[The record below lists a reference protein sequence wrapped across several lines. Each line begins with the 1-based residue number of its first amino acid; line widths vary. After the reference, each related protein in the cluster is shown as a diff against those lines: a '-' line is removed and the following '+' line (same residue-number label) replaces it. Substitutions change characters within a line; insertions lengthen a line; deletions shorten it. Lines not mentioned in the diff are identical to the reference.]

1 MHEFDL
7 SWRVNSACQGLD
19 PDIFS
24 PESEDNCDQA
34 IAICESCHVR
44 IACLNYALETRENVT
59 AAVHYIRFE
68 FSPEQI
74 EEFAKGEVQVIS
86 VLSNYIES
94 TELAQYTVSELLI
107 DLRD

>member
-1 MHEFDL
+1 VHEFDI

-44 IACLNYALETRENVT
+44 IACLNYALETREKQGVWGG
-59 AAVHYIRFE
+59 ASARE
-68 FSPEQI
+68 RRR
-74 EEFAKGEVQVIS
+74 
-86 VLSNYIES
+86 
-94 TELAQYTVSELLI
+94 LL
-107 DLRD
+107 RVGRRSA

>member
-19 PDIFS
+19 PDIFY

-44 IACLNYALETRENVT
+44 IACLNYALETREKQGVWGG
-59 AAVHYIRFE
+59 ASARE
-68 FSPEQI
+68 RRR
-74 EEFAKGEVQVIS
+74 
-86 VLSNYIES
+86 
-94 TELAQYTVSELLI
+94 LL
-107 DLRD
+107 RVGRRSA